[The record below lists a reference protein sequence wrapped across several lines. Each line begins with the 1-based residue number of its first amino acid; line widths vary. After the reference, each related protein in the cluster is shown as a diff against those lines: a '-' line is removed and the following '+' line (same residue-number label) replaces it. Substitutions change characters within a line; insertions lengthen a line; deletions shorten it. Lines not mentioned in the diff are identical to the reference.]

1 MQRKQRDI
9 GEYGCRTWVS
19 FTHTCK
25 SDSWYIFSYALLSNR
40 SYQAANPLTPHRA
53 SPWVAS
59 SGRGQYRPRPST
71 KSQTA
76 HDCSPRHEASAART
90 AGTSTP
96 SRPTPYCRMSRRR
109 GAPASARAS
118 RRAASGTARSAAGSA
133 PATSSRR
140 QRTTCGRANALRSL
154 SSRSNPGLLSVSHHG
169 IDTTQ
174 THGSCQLSRVKQLV

>member
-9 GEYGCRTWVS
+9 GEYGCRNWVS

-25 SDSWYIFSYALLSNR
+25 SNSWYIFSCALLSNR

-59 SGRGQYRPRPST
+59 SGSTNARPST

-76 HDCSPRHEASAART
+76 HDCSPRQKASAART

-109 GAPASARAS
+109 LAPASTLAS
-118 RRAASGTARSAAGSA
+118 RRAAPPGRPPAARPPPPHAGSA
-133 PATSSRR
+133 PPAGAR
-140 QRTTCGRANALRSL
+140 ALRSL

-169 IDTTQ
+169 IDTPQ
-174 THGSCQLSRVKQLV
+174 THGSCQLSRVKQLEQ

>member
-1 MQRKQRDI
+1 MQCKQRDI
-9 GEYGCRTWVS
+9 GEYGCRNWVS

-25 SDSWYIFSYALLSNR
+25 SNSWYIFSCALLSNR

-59 SGRGQYRPRPST
+59 SGSTNARPST

-76 HDCSPRHEASAART
+76 HDCSPRQKASAART

-109 GAPASARAS
+109 LAPASTLAS

-140 QRTTCGRANALRSL
+140 QRTTCGRARAQVAQQPQQPWAPVCEPPRDRHTTNTRQL
-154 SSRSNPGLLSVSHHG
+154 PIVS
-169 IDTTQ
+169 
-174 THGSCQLSRVKQLV
+174 CEAA